1 MDRQRLRWLGLTAEP
16 ERDLPSAI
24 AALRAGGPPAAASV
38 LVERKIAE
46 RVVLRGNER
55 SWLRYLHGAA
65 QLVPDSPPADPQL
78 RAAAAVVAEVVLNH
92 HRLLAGLP
100 GPAYDSAAPERNRMY
115 DFLAKTRARGDA
127 E

>member
-1 MDRQRLRWLGLTAEP
+1 MERQRLRWLGLTAEP
-16 ERDLPSAI
+16 ERDLPSAL

-38 LVERKIAE
+38 LVERRNAE

-65 QLVPDSPPADPQL
+65 ELVPDRPPADPQL
-78 RAAAAVVAEVVLNH
+78 RAAAVVVAEVVLNH

-100 GPAYDSAAPERNRMY
+100 GPAYDSAAAERHRMH
-115 DFLAKTRARGDA
+115 DFLDKARAHGGA